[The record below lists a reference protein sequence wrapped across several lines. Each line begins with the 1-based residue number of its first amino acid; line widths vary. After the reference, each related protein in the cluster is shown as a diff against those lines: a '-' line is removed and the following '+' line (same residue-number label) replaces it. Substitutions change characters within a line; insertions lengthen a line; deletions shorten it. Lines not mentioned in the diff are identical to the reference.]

1 MRKPDK
7 ELSRD
12 PWYALHNGST
22 REIEDVKDIRVG
34 DFAYLHTADGQAL
47 AFKVGE
53 VIPHPDGRLVLAR
66 RPGAGVVWLGGRS
79 RWLLSGILRIEDEDD
94 EPALR

>member
-1 MRKPDK
+1 MRCTTAAPARSKT
-7 ELSRD
+7 SRTSG
-12 PWYALHNGST
+12 WV
-22 REIEDVKDIRVG
+22 IV
-34 DFAYLHTADGQAL
+34 YLHTADGQAL
-47 AFKVGE
+47 AFRVGE

-79 RWLLSGILRIEDEDD
+79 RWLLSGILRIEGEDD

>member
-34 DFAYLHTADGQAL
+34 DFVYLHTADGQAL

-53 VIPHPDGRLVLAR
+53 VIPHPGLAAGIGAQAGRGRGVAR
-66 RPGAGVVWLGGRS
+66 RQVQVAAVRYPAHRGR
-79 RWLLSGILRIEDEDD
+79 RR
-94 EPALR
+94 